1 MKAMHITMTRRSVA
15 AGLSA
20 AIAMACAGPAS
31 AAANAF
37 AAIEARVRGRLGVFA
52 RDTGSGRSVAWRAD
66 ERFLMCSTFKTLAV
80 ASVLARVDRGRERL
94 GRRIAY
100 GQADLLDY
108 APVTRAHVAEGAMS
122 VEALCAAAIEMSDN
136 TAANLLLAT
145 VGGPAG
151 VTRYARGIGDSVT
164 RLDRNEPVANHPDG
178 ILDTTSP
185 RAMAGSVQTILLGHA
200 LAPPSRK
207 RLEDWMAASTP
218 GAARLRAGLPAGW
231 RVGHKAGTGNTE
243 TNDVAIIRPPG
254 RAPVIVAAYLEAAAG
269 NAADAVL
276 RDVGAII
283 TKWVV

>member
-1 MKAMHITMTRRSVA
+1 
-15 AGLSA
+15 
-20 AIAMACAGPAS
+20 
-31 AAANAF
+31 
-37 AAIEARVRGRLGVFA
+37 VRGRLGVFA
-52 RDTGSGRSVAWRAD
+52 RDTGSGRSIAWRAD

-80 ASVLARVDRGRERL
+80 AALLARVDRGREQL

-145 VGGPAG
+145 IGGPAG
-151 VTRYARGIGDSVT
+151 VTHYARGIGDSVT
-164 RLDRNEPVANHPDG
+164 RLDRNEPAANRPVG

-185 RAMAGSVQTILLGHA
+185 RAMAGSVQTILLGPT
-200 LAPPSRK
+200 LAPASRK

-231 RVGHKAGTGNTE
+231 IVGHKAGTGSTE

-254 RAPVIVAAYLEAAAG
+254 RAPVIVAAYLEAPAG
-269 NAADAVL
+269 NEADGVL
-276 RDVGAII
+276 RDVGAIV
-283 TKWVV
+283 TKWVG